1 MGSLLII
8 GYYSQWLKLVEL
20 FTMWSPFY
28 PILLDG
34 LVLHLRLE
42 TQTHT
47 FRPICVFGQLASYVR
62 LPQLVS
68 YCISIATGTLKTVKS
83 EFHI

>member
-20 FTMWSPFY
+20 FTIWSPFY

-34 LVLHLRLE
+34 LVLRLRLE

-47 FRPICVFGQLASYVR
+47 FVYLASWPVMSDSHNWGVTV
-62 LPQLVS
+62 LV
-68 YCISIATGTLKTVKS
+68 LQQ
-83 EFHI
+83 EH